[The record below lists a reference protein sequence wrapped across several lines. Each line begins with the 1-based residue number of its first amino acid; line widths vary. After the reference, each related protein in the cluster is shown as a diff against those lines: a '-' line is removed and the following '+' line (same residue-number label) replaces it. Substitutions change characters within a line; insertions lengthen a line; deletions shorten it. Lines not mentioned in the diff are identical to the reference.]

1 MSCHV
6 MSCQYCTIQC
16 TTTPYNATRH
26 NNISLN
32 EIKSHAPMH
41 VTCVQMA
48 GCMQRMVIWPTQKL
62 WDAVD
67 ASLSSAYS
75 IISHRIISHR
85 LHCILSTIKIY
96 DSIIVAH
103 SIVFWSDQ
111 SCEGSFTAP
120 FSVPSSF
127 WSLSDFVWLISYTPV
142 PAAVN
147 VASLIVAGS

>member
-1 MSCHV
+1 MRVNQQLRHVRVRTLSDDITRDRHVMSCHVMSCHV

-103 SIVFWSDQ
+103 SIVF
-111 SCEGSFTAP
+111 
-120 FSVPSSF
+120 
-127 WSLSDFVWLISYTPV
+127 
-142 PAAVN
+142 
-147 VASLIVAGS
+147 